1 MDHDDID
8 IPTICVFGDCR
19 HCPFF
24 WTGALAFDA
33 SKEDRCLAVPG
44 QGCVPPM
51 PPPEELEVA
60 VPLDL
65 GAFLAEQ
72 EEAQRGIEPATHLPV
87 IAFPQRDRLKKA
99 A

>member
-1 MDHDDID
+1 MDHDNI
-8 IPTICVFGDCR
+8 TTCVFGDCR
-19 HCPFF
+19 HCSFF

-33 SKEDRCLAVPG
+33 STEDRCLAAPG

-72 EEAQRGIEPATHLPV
+72 EAQQGIEAFTHLPV
-87 IAFPQRDRLKKA
+87 IAFPQRDRLQKA

>member
-1 MDHDDID
+1 MDHDNI
-8 IPTICVFGDCR
+8 TICVFGDCR
-19 HCPFF
+19 HCSLF
-24 WTGALAFDA
+24 WTGTLAFDA
-33 SKEDRCLAVPG
+33 STEDRCLAAPG

-65 GAFLAEQ
+65 EAFLAEQ
-72 EEAQRGIEPATHLPV
+72 EAQQGIEAFTHLPV
-87 IAFPQRDRLKKA
+87 IALRDRLKKA

>member
-19 HCPFF
+19 HCSLF

-33 SKEDRCLAVPG
+33 STEDRCLAAPG

-65 GAFLAEQ
+65 EAFLAEQ
-72 EEAQRGIEPATHLPV
+72 EEAQQGIEAFTHLPV
-87 IAFPQRDRLKKA
+87 IALRDRLKKA